1 MRSWA
6 WALGVLAGITALLAT
21 TASAE
26 LWIPFVSS
34 GSGKTAPVHQP
45 HVARERAERDRDARA
60 KSEHEH
66 KLRGSF
72 GSGVVVTADD
82 PAPPPPP
89 PPPADAEEE
98 TTDDYDIE
106 KVETPPR
113 ASEDAA
119 PSSSNVEPPRSDDA
133 NATKMDDDDR
143 RRSRSETK
151 TAASRSMLYTW
162 GIGGARV
169 GRPSDPSPTPPGRA
183 EGHSGAGAGDGDF
196 DPLTRES
203 AVAAAASGHSALV
216 TDAGALYT
224 AGRNDSAGG
233 GGHGS
238 PPVKDAGQLGRGGR
252 GDAFGRVAMPS
263 DDVKIVSCATGRYHT
278 VALAADGT
286 VLTFG
291 LNDRGQLGR
300 AGTYGVADG
309 DACVC
314 DSGGGC
320 ACGGE
325 AEGIEGGAQIED
337 GGNARTRRYEEGDAC
352 VGGAACRD
360 GVARAVDLSEFGA
373 AAVAVAAG
381 RYATAAVLASG
392 EVVTWGLNLCG
403 AGAEGANASDA
414 SDGAPPPITRE
425 SLLRDPRAAA
435 TPRLVRGLGESGG
448 GPKPVVVV
456 FGYAHMAI
464 LTDDGEL
471 YTCDTGFDGYA
482 GGLGSKYV
490 PNGDKRLGRD
500 APDEA
505 SALAPR
511 RVRVGGADGGA
522 QGGADGG
529 EGWKVSA
536 VSLGRCHA
544 AAATTTGEMFA
555 FGCGALGGG
564 DARGFPARVPDA
576 PSDVYD
582 VACGEYFTLA
592 STADGG
598 LFGWGDG
605 NSGQLGTSGDGRK
618 DNAAVE
624 INLGARLG
632 EKVRVVNPVAGYQH
646 AMAIAVPGES

>member
-6 WALGVLAGITALLAT
+6 WALGALTAFTALLAT

-45 HVARERAERDRDARA
+45 RVARTERAERDRDARA

-66 KLRGSF
+66 KLRGVF
-72 GSGVVVTADD
+72 GSGVVVPADD

-89 PPPADAEEE
+89 LPPADAEEE
-98 TTDDYDIE
+98 TAADYDIE
-106 KVETPPR
+106 KVEIPPR
-113 ASEDAA
+113 DTSADAA
-119 PSSSNVEPPRSDDA
+119 PSSSNVEPLVSDDA
-133 NATKMDDDDR
+133 NATKMDTPDR
-143 RRSRSETK
+143 HAGKSETK
-151 TAASRSMLYTW
+151 TSSRSMLYTW

-183 EGHSGAGAGDGDF
+183 EGDTAGDGDF
-196 DPLTRES
+196 DPLTAES
-203 AVAAAASGHSALV
+203 AVVAAASGHSALV

-263 DDVKIVSCATGRYHT
+263 DDVKIVSCAVGRYHT

-325 AEGIEGGAQIED
+325 GEGGAQI
-337 GGNARTRRYEEGDAC
+337 GGDARIRLAYKEGDAC

-360 GVARAVDLSEFGA
+360 GVARAVDLSEFGT

-403 AGAEGANASDA
+403 LSRGEADDA
-414 SDGAPPPITRE
+414 KNSSSDGAPPPITRE

-435 TPRLVRGLGESGG
+435 TPRLVRGLASESGG
-448 GPKPVVVV
+448 SKPVVVV

-482 GGLGSKYV
+482 GGLGSKYT

-511 RVRVGGADGGA
+511 RVHVGGA
-522 QGGADGG
+522 QGGADGVG
-529 EGWKVSA
+529 SKVSA

-544 AAATTTGEMFA
+544 AAATTNGEMFA
-555 FGCGALGGG
+555 FGCGALGGK
-564 DARGFPARVPDA
+564 DPRGFPVRVPDA

-605 NSGQLGTSGDGRK
+605 NSGQLGTSGDGKK

-624 INLGARLG
+624 IDLGARLG
-632 EKVRVVNPVAGYQH
+632 EKVRVVAPVAGYQH